1 MFTFLFQLVE
11 TAAFGVATACTRE
24 LSSFLIPE
32 VSSSHVPCKN
42 SQKHKYELTEPRCGK
57 LGLYIVSSQISLCSL
72 HGLIRLTLSAFMEFS
87 FSTKSLLIKNL
98 AKGESVVPD

>member
-11 TAAFGVATACTRE
+11 TAVGIATAATKE

-32 VSSSHVPCKN
+32 ASSSHVSCKN
-42 SQKHKYELTEPRCGK
+42 SQNHKYELTEPRCGK
-57 LGLYIVSSQISLCSL
+57 LGLCIVSSQISLCSL
-72 HGLIRLTLSAFMEFS
+72 HRLIRLKLSAFMEFS